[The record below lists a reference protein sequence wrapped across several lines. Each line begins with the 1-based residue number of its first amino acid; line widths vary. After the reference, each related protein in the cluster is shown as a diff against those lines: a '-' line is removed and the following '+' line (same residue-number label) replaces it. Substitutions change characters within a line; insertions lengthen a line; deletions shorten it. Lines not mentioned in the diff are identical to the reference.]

1 MLYDRRD
8 FGLLRL
14 AGAYQWLP
22 LAPLRALSP
31 LKQLFHE
38 AELLASLGLLAFSR
52 SGEYLTLTPEGY
64 RLLSSFDLHYQPPSK
79 RPYSQSPALRR
90 RLEVG
95 AILLTCLG
103 AGIEPALDK
112 VERLKRQPVFLPAFA
127 LRAGDG
133 NLMNA
138 AGCAG
143 FGHWGGAAYMVQYV
157 CEEHS
162 GFFMNNEL
170 AHLHNLASVFS
181 ERLDTPQV
189 ILFAGDS
196 YRAVYEVLTQKTRSD
211 RNGKKGFV
219 DYSQA
224 YPQLGIPACLL
235 SCDDTGALQ
244 LSIMRQASYHARIAQ
259 AAFGAR
265 WKAED
270 GRLPE
275 ADGQVDGNPLVIAV
289 DMDLRR
295 LDRVCRDARQQ
306 NRKEIL
312 VAALEGQ
319 MSGLLLDFFPKDACL
334 GCNDV
339 DTATY
344 ISKKCGMVTIKVE
357 NNQMPLMPL
366 FSPVYTSTRPYSQT
380 KSNTQRAL
388 MLPDEILRMDNR
400 ECLVLLRGEKPLRLY
415 KIIPDEHPSF
425 GRLRDVRVAEYIP
438 HWRQE
443 EAKPSAPV
451 QPAAPPEE
459 NAPPEPA
466 PEQSEPVPRHDLPAA
481 EQAGRVAQYDYGLLD
496 PEISGFDSPAQEP
509 GQDAPY
515 GALDLIE
522 TLPQD
527 VGGERKEEGQL

>member
-22 LAPLRALSP
+22 LAPLRVLSP

-143 FGHWGGAAYMVQYV
+143 FGHWGGVAYMLLYV
-157 CEEHS
+157 SES
-162 GFFMNNEL
+162 SPGFYMNNEL
-170 AHLHNLASVFS
+170 SHLHNLASVFS
-181 ERLDTPQV
+181 ERLDTPQA
-189 ILFAGDS
+189 LLLAGES
-196 YRAVYEVLTQKTRSD
+196 YRSIYEVLSSKEPSSRH
-211 RNGKKGFV
+211 GKKGFS
-219 DYSQA
+219 DYAQA
-224 YPQLGIPACLL
+224 YPRLSIPACLL

-244 LSIMRQASYHARIAQ
+244 LAIMRQTDYRTRIAQ
-259 AAFGAR
+259 AAFGVR
-265 WKAED
+265 WRPED
-270 GRLPE
+270 PRLPE
-275 ADGQVDGNPLVIAV
+275 ADGHVDGNPLVIAV

-295 LDRVCRDARQQ
+295 LERVCAGACQQ
-306 NRKEIL
+306 KRKEIM

-319 MSGLLLDFFPKDACL
+319 MSGLLLDILPQGA
-334 GCNDV
+334 
-339 DTATY
+339 
-344 ISKKCGMVTIKVE
+344 
-357 NNQMPLMPL
+357 
-366 FSPVYTSTRPYSQT
+366 PVR
-380 KSNTQRAL
+380 
-388 MLPDEILRMDNR
+388 
-400 ECLVLLRGEKPLRLY
+400 PLRITPQAL
-415 KIIPDEHPSF
+415 SVAF
-425 GRLRDVRVAEYIP
+425 GGECATGDP
-438 HWRQE
+438 WPE
-443 EAKPSAPV
+443 EALSWK
-451 QPAAPPEE
+451 
-459 NAPPEPA
+459 
-466 PEQSEPVPRHDLPAA
+466 
-481 EQAGRVAQYDYGLLD
+481 GGL
-496 PEISGFDSPAQEP
+496 
-509 GQDAPY
+509 
-515 GALDLIE
+515 
-522 TLPQD
+522 
-527 VGGERKEEGQL
+527 VHV

>member
-38 AELLASLGLLAFSR
+38 AELLVSLGLLAFSR

-295 LDRVCRDARQQ
+295 
-306 NRKEIL
+306 
-312 VAALEGQ
+312 
-319 MSGLLLDFFPKDACL
+319 
-334 GCNDV
+334 
-339 DTATY
+339 
-344 ISKKCGMVTIKVE
+344 
-357 NNQMPLMPL
+357 
-366 FSPVYTSTRPYSQT
+366 
-380 KSNTQRAL
+380 
-388 MLPDEILRMDNR
+388 
-400 ECLVLLRGEKPLRLY
+400 
-415 KIIPDEHPSF
+415 
-425 GRLRDVRVAEYIP
+425 
-438 HWRQE
+438 
-443 EAKPSAPV
+443 
-451 QPAAPPEE
+451 
-459 NAPPEPA
+459 
-466 PEQSEPVPRHDLPAA
+466 
-481 EQAGRVAQYDYGLLD
+481 
-496 PEISGFDSPAQEP
+496 
-509 GQDAPY
+509 
-515 GALDLIE
+515 
-522 TLPQD
+522 
-527 VGGERKEEGQL
+527 

>member
-162 GFFMNNEL
+162 GFFMNNL
-170 AHLHNLASVFS
+170 DYLCKALKNRHFRGYGQPNLLPIYYFWGKSLDMRSTARAS
-181 ERLDTPQV
+181 RPDG
-189 ILFAGDS
+189 AA
-196 YRAVYEVLTQKTRSD
+196 YR
-211 RNGKKGFV
+211 
-219 DYSQA
+219 
-224 YPQLGIPACLL
+224 
-235 SCDDTGALQ
+235 
-244 LSIMRQASYHARIAQ
+244 
-259 AAFGAR
+259 
-265 WKAED
+265 
-270 GRLPE
+270 
-275 ADGQVDGNPLVIAV
+275 
-289 DMDLRR
+289 
-295 LDRVCRDARQQ
+295 
-306 NRKEIL
+306 
-312 VAALEGQ
+312 
-319 MSGLLLDFFPKDACL
+319 
-334 GCNDV
+334 
-339 DTATY
+339 
-344 ISKKCGMVTIKVE
+344 
-357 NNQMPLMPL
+357 
-366 FSPVYTSTRPYSQT
+366 
-380 KSNTQRAL
+380 
-388 MLPDEILRMDNR
+388 
-400 ECLVLLRGEKPLRLY
+400 
-415 KIIPDEHPSF
+415 
-425 GRLRDVRVAEYIP
+425 
-438 HWRQE
+438 
-443 EAKPSAPV
+443 
-451 QPAAPPEE
+451 
-459 NAPPEPA
+459 
-466 PEQSEPVPRHDLPAA
+466 
-481 EQAGRVAQYDYGLLD
+481 
-496 PEISGFDSPAQEP
+496 
-509 GQDAPY
+509 
-515 GALDLIE
+515 
-522 TLPQD
+522 
-527 VGGERKEEGQL
+527 

>member
-1 MLYDRRD
+1 
-8 FGLLRL
+8 
-14 AGAYQWLP
+14 
-22 LAPLRALSP
+22 
-31 LKQLFHE
+31 
-38 AELLASLGLLAFSR
+38 
-52 SGEYLTLTPEGY
+52 
-64 RLLSSFDLHYQPPSK
+64 
-79 RPYSQSPALRR
+79 
-90 RLEVG
+90 
-95 AILLTCLG
+95 
-103 AGIEPALDK
+103 
-112 VERLKRQPVFLPAFA
+112 
-127 LRAGDG
+127 
-133 NLMNA
+133 MNA

-319 MSGLLLDFFPKDACL
+319 MSGLLLDFFPKDSS
-334 GCNDV
+334 
-339 DTATY
+339 
-344 ISKKCGMVTIKVE
+344 I
-357 NNQMPLMPL
+357 
-366 FSPVYTSTRPYSQT
+366 R
-380 KSNTQRAL
+380 
-388 MLPDEILRMDNR
+388 
-400 ECLVLLRGEKPLRLY
+400 PLRVNSKVL
-415 KIIPDEHPSF
+415 SVAF
-425 GRLRDVRVAEYIP
+425 GGECAL
-438 HWRQE
+438 
-443 EAKPSAPV
+443 
-451 QPAAPPEE
+451 
-459 NAPPEPA
+459 
-466 PEQSEPVPRHDLPAA
+466 
-481 EQAGRVAQYDYGLLD
+481 GD
-496 PEISGFDSPAQEP
+496 PWP
-509 GQDAPY
+509 DAP
-515 GALDLIE
+515 L
-522 TLPQD
+522 QMK
-527 VGGERKEEGQL
+527 GGLAHV